1 MNKDTKILCVCRSGT
16 FRSVETKR
24 VLNLKGYNDVVAIGG
39 LKISPDTLN
48 MLCKWADIILLAK
61 QAHGGNIKDKYR
73 SKINTEFNIG
83 SDMNGIVRKQLN
95 KIGL

>member
-1 MNKDTKILCVCRSGT
+1 MKILCVCRSGT

-24 VLNLKGYNDVVAIGG
+24 VLNIKGYNDVIAIGG
-39 LKISPDTLN
+39 FKVSQDTLN
-48 MLCKWADIILLAK
+48 MLCKWADVILLAK
-61 QAHGGNIKDKYR
+61 PVHGKFIEDKYR
-73 SKINTEFNIG
+73 NKINTEFYIG

>member
-1 MNKDTKILCVCRSGT
+1 MKKGTKILCVCRSGT

-24 VLNLKGYNDVVAIGG
+24 VLNLKGYNDVIAVGG

-48 MLCKWADIILLAK
+48 MLCKWADVILLAK
-61 QAHGGNIKDKYR
+61 QEHGKFIEDEYR
-73 SKINTEFNIG
+73 NKINIDFHIG